1 MPNRANSFAFA
12 LLGGVLTGTVL
23 LGLNV
28 TASAAGECLESP
40 NQRTTQSGHW
50 YYYSD
55 RAQNRRCW
63 FFQPSEAKS
72 SDARSTDVRSV
83 DVRSPEVRSVE
94 ATASPSAAAP
104 PAPTYQ
110 DSQQSLLSRFAA
122 GFSQPYPS
130 PPQQNVSQ
138 QSAVPE
144 EPAEAPKTASPKPSR
159 ASKVSKREHEQL
171 QTAPPVTSGAAS
183 ADRQQDRS
191 QRPAPAAEKE
201 EKPATPIDVA
211 DRESLYQDFMKWQR
225 GRTAYGVR

>member
-1 MPNRANSFAFA
+1 
-12 LLGGVLTGTVL
+12 
-23 LGLNV
+23 V

-63 FFQPSEAKS
+63 FFQSSEAKS

-94 ATASPSAAAP
+94 ATASPPAAAP
-104 PAPTYQ
+104 PAATYQ
-110 DSQQSLLSRFAA
+110 DSPQSLLSRFAA

-130 PPQQNVSQ
+130 PPPQQNVSQ

-159 ASKVSKREHEQL
+159 ASKVSKRENERL

-191 QRPAPAAEKE
+191 QQPAPAAEKE
-201 EKPATPIDVA
+201 EKPARPIDVA